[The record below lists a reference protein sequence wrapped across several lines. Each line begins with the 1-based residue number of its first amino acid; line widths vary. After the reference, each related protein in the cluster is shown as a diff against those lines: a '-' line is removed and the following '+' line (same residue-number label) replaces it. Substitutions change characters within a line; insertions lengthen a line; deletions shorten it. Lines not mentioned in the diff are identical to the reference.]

1 MCVSLIIGAIG
12 AAAAVKSSVD
22 SRKAAKRRAEQ
33 VAESGRLA
41 ATQAQEAARANAL
54 AQQTA
59 IERDRAAAIAKA
71 NAEKATLTTTAPDV
85 EIAAT
90 SNPSEATRRRTV
102 RATFTADEEAGSQG
116 AIRV

>member
-1 MCVSLIIGAIG
+1 MCVSLIIAGIG

-22 SRKAAKRRAEQ
+22 SRKAAKEQAAQ
-33 VAESGRLA
+33 VAESARLA
-41 ATQAQEAARANAL
+41 SAQAQEAARANTL

-71 NAEKATLTTTAPDV
+71 NAEKAALTTTAPEV

-90 SNPSEATRRRTV
+90 ANPAEATRRRTV
-102 RATFTADEEAGSQG
+102 RATFAADEEAGSQG